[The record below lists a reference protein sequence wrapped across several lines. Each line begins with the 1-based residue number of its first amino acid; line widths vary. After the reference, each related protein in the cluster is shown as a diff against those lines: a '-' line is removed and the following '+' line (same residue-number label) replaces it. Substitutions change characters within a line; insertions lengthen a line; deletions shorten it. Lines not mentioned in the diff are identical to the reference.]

1 MKINNLSDLE
11 IWLEQEN
18 YTIVNHEAV
27 QQIYDM
33 ITNKLNELNLLY
45 NKNDNKLYLE
55 LLNSLLVILIYKY
68 ASLKIYK
75 IYIYINKIRL

>member
-1 MKINNLSDLE
+1 MIKIKYFFIYIFNKMKINNLSDLE

-55 LLNSLLVILIYKY
+55 LLKFIISNTNL
-68 ASLKIYK
+68 
-75 IYIYINKIRL
+75 

>member
-55 LLNSLLVILIYKY
+55 LLKFIISNTNL
-68 ASLKIYK
+68 
-75 IYIYINKIRL
+75 

>member
-1 MKINNLSDLE
+1 MKINNLSDLK
-11 IWLEQEN
+11 IWLEKEN

-45 NKNDNKLYLE
+45 DENDNKLYLE
-55 LLNSLLVILIYKY
+55 F
-68 ASLKIYK
+68 LKFI
-75 IYIYINKIRL
+75 IGNTNL